1 MSAVEP
7 VAIVSCRW
15 LADLVAGIFGAL
27 GFSPEAA
34 SAIAE
39 DLVDAE
45 LRGISSHGV
54 MLTTIYAERVRRG
67 SVSRRETFDVV
78 VDRDAVAVLDAGH
91 GLGQLSSRVAVDMAT
106 ERALV
111 HGVGAVTVRRA
122 HHFGAAGRHALRAAD
137 RGCIGIACSNTTA
150 LMPAPGGAS
159 RLLGNNPV
167 AMAVPTAG
175 GPPLLLD
182 MALSA
187 VALNRI
193 RMAERAGTPIP
204 DTWATD
210 SGGVP
215 TTDPAAA
222 VEGMLLPAGGHKG
235 FGLALMVE
243 VLTSALSG
251 GAWSVNSLYRD
262 PGLPNDCSHFFMAL
276 DVAHFMDPA
285 AFQAQAAHLGRLVRE
300 SQPHPGVE
308 AVHAPGDGQWR
319 RRLEQLDRGIALS
332 PAGLSELQDCARRLG
347 VDAEL
352 RRGEGGDVQ
361 A

>member
-1 MSAVEP
+1 MEP
-7 VAIVSCRW
+7 VAIVPGRW
-15 LADLVAGIFGAL
+15 LADLVAGVFGTL
-27 GFSPEAA
+27 GFSPGA
-34 SAIAE
+34 SAAIAE
-39 DLVDAE
+39 DLVDAD

-54 MLTTIYAERVRRG
+54 MLTPIYADRVQRG
-67 SVSRRETFDVV
+67 SVSRLETFDVV

-91 GLGQLSSRVAVDMAT
+91 GLGQLSSRVAMDMAT
-106 ERALV
+106 ERALA

-122 HHFGAAGRHALRAAD
+122 HHFGAAGRHALRAAE

-159 RLLGNNPV
+159 RVLGNNPV
-167 AMAVPTAG
+167 AMAVPTAS

-210 SGGVP
+210 SGGIP

-222 VEGMLLPAGGHKG
+222 IAGMLLPAGGHKG

-243 VLTSALSG
+243 VLTSVLSG
-251 GAWSVNSLYRD
+251 GAWSVHSLYRD
-262 PGLPNDCSHFFMAL
+262 PDLHNDCSHFFMAL
-276 DVAHFMDPA
+276 DVAHFMDA
-285 AFQAQAAHLGRLVRE
+285 DQFQAQTAQLGRLIRE
-300 SQPHPGVE
+300 SPPHPGVE

-319 RRLEQLDRGIALS
+319 RRLEQLERGVAVSPTALV
-332 PAGLSELQDCARRLG
+332 ELQECARRLG
-347 VDAEL
+347 VDASLPQGE
-352 RRGEGGDVQ
+352 EGGDAQ